1 MNLRKDHYRS
11 VGRMHT
17 RHCRTCPRCCFGRD
31 TKRCKPCT
39 DSVRSD
45 GGARKVRRRLFGSD
59 RCPCYRVG
67 DVGRSVVAGYLAGR
81 TEDDDCSL
89 SSSSSSSGRA
99 GSTRRIEMRVES
111 SCDGLKSWLSS
122 ARRPARR
129 RRRLFC
135 YLVWC
140 YPRITVS
147 LVLFG
152 ERRDR
157 VGDRLTCVCEYN
169 SERWITRLACR

>member
-45 GGARKVRRRLFGSD
+45 GGARKVRRRRRLFGSD

-67 DVGRSVVAGYLAGR
+67 DVGRSVGRCGVPGR
-81 TEDDDCSL
+81 TDGGRRLFVVVVFVVVRESWFDAPDRNARRIVVRRFKELAVVGPSPRA
-89 SSSSSSSGRA
+89 SSSSSSFLLPRVVLPSDYRFARSLRRA
-99 GSTRRIEMRVES
+99 SRSSRRQTNV
-111 SCDGLKSWLSS
+111 
-122 ARRPARR
+122 
-129 RRRLFC
+129 
-135 YLVWC
+135 
-140 YPRITVS
+140 
-147 LVLFG
+147 
-152 ERRDR
+152 
-157 VGDRLTCVCEYN
+157 CV
-169 SERWITRLACR
+169 